1 LAPRGCPLAREVNAA
16 EPRVVLDVVTTA
28 VWGRGEPRVNLL
40 KRYRRGAGVREMA
53 WELERMVDGNP

>member
-1 LAPRGCPLAREVNAA
+1 M
-16 EPRVVLDVVTTA
+16 VLDVVTTA